1 MSTQITLPAVYE
13 CAECGERMLERRCP
27 DCHLFTRRLGH
38 GGPCPHCDEPVLW
51 DELIDSS

>member
-1 MSTQITLPAVYE
+1 MSTPITLPAVYE
-13 CAECGERMLERRCP
+13 CAECGQRMLERRCP
-27 DCHLFTRRLGH
+27 HCQLFTRRLGH